1 MDTLQIEAIET
12 KPTIR
17 RKPLLPHRLEDRME
31 LPAVVRVPG
40 TLHDYIDL
48 LSVCDYKIEF
58 SNGDIVSILE
68 TDPLN
73 PNTIM
78 GTATL
83 THEQIVMNL
92 GFVLNQLFFRQPD
105 FIVIGSNMPTFVGE
119 GLAAYNPDVSV
130 VRGKP
135 DVRPYKSKKRSISTL
150 FNPWLVVEVLSQGTR
165 DYDLGEKFLN
175 YRRIPSLEHI
185 VFIEQYWIEVTIYTR
200 QANGTWS
207 SSLLENVD
215 NSFSLGNG
223 IINIADIY
231 MKIIHGK

>member
-1 MDTLQIEAIET
+1 METLQIEAMGI
-12 KPTIR
+12 KPAIG
-17 RKPLLPHRLEDRME
+17 RKPLLPHRLEGRME
-31 LPAVVRVPG
+31 LPAVVRMPA
-40 TLHDYIDL
+40 TFNDYIDL
-48 LSVCDYKIEF
+48 SYACDYKIEF

-73 PNTIM
+73 PNITM

-92 GFVLNQLFFRQPD
+92 GFVLNQLFFRQAD

-130 VRGKP
+130 VRGAP
-135 DVRPYKSKKRSISTL
+135 DVRPYKSKKRSINTL

-185 VFIEQYWIEVTIYTR
+185 IFIEQYWTEVTIYTR
-200 QANGTWS
+200 QTNGTWS
-207 SSLLENVD
+207 SSLLENLG
-215 NSFSLGNG
+215 SHFSLANG
-223 IINIADIY
+223 TINVEDIY
-231 MKIIHGK
+231 MKIIR

>member
-1 MDTLQIEAIET
+1 MATLEIEAIRKT
-12 KPTIR
+12 PQIR

-31 LPAVVRVPG
+31 LPAVMRIPA
-40 TLHDYIDL
+40 TLNEYLDL
-48 LSVCDYKIEF
+48 LDACDYKIEF
-58 SNGDIVSILE
+58 SNGAIVSILE

-73 PNTIM
+73 TNITM

-119 GLAAYNPDVSV
+119 GLSAYNPDVSV
-130 VRGKP
+130 VRGTP
-135 DVRPYKSKKRSISTL
+135 DVRPYKSKKRSINTL

-185 VFIEQYWIEVTIYTR
+185 LFIEQYWTEVTIYTR
-200 QANGTWS
+200 QTNGTWS
-207 SSLLENVD
+207 SSLLENPSS
-215 NSFSLGNG
+215 SFSLANG
-223 IINIADIY
+223 TLNLEDIY
-231 MKIIHGK
+231 MKIIHEK

>member
-1 MDTLQIEAIET
+1 METLQIEAMGI
-12 KPTIR
+12 KPAIG

-31 LPAVVRVPG
+31 LPAVVRMPA
-40 TLHDYIDL
+40 TFNDYIDL
-48 LSVCDYKIEF
+48 SYACDYKIEF

-73 PNTIM
+73 PNITM

-92 GFVLNQLFFRQPD
+92 GFVLNQLFFRQAD

-130 VRGKP
+130 VRGAP
-135 DVRPYKSKKRSISTL
+135 DVRPYKSKKRSINTL

-185 VFIEQYWIEVTIYTR
+185 IFIEQYWTEVTIYTR
-200 QANGTWS
+200 QTNGTWS
-207 SSLLENVD
+207 SSLLENLG
-215 NSFSLGNG
+215 SHFSLANG
-223 IINIADIY
+223 IINVEDIY
-231 MKIIHGK
+231 MKITH

>member
-1 MDTLQIEAIET
+1 METLQIEAMGI
-12 KPTIR
+12 KPAIG

-31 LPAVVRVPG
+31 LPAVVRMPA
-40 TLHDYIDL
+40 TFNDYIDL
-48 LSVCDYKIEF
+48 SYACDYKIEF

-73 PNTIM
+73 PNITM

-92 GFVLNQLFFRQPD
+92 GFVLNQLFFRQAD

-130 VRGKP
+130 VRGTP
-135 DVRPYKSKKRSISTL
+135 DVRPYKSKKRSINTL

-185 VFIEQYWIEVTIYTR
+185 IFIEQYWTEVTIYTR
-200 QANGTWS
+200 QTNGTWS
-207 SSLLENVD
+207 SSLLENLG
-215 NSFSLGNG
+215 SHFSLANG
-223 IINIADIY
+223 TINVEDIY
-231 MKIIHGK
+231 MKIIH